1 MKHEEMKRLLNKRE
15 GMKKLMVLLFLS
27 FFTTTLFALSSAQ
40 IEKEMNQSMQSA
52 LEILADD
59 TLQQEEKAKLLYEMF
74 DPYFNYPLM
83 ARLSLGAY
91 WNSLS
96 SEEKKIFTQKFV
108 AKLKNS
114 FMATLTNYSD
124 EVIEIIDLTQVK
136 NRLHLMTV
144 IHSNGGKYEV
154 VYKFHEA
161 KEDDWL
167 IYDMDILGVSIVQ
180 SFRNQFA
187 GHTQSFEELLSLLE
201 DSSI

>member
-1 MKHEEMKRLLNKRE
+1 
-15 GMKKLMVLLFLS
+15 MKKLMVLFLS
-27 FFTTTLFALSSAQ
+27 VFATTLFALSSAQ
-40 IEKEMNQSMQSA
+40 IEKEINQSMKNT
-52 LEILADD
+52 LEIFADNA
-59 TLQQEEKAKLLYEMF
+59 LQKEEKAKLLYEMF

-108 AKLKNS
+108 EKLKNS
-114 FMATLTNYSD
+114 FMVMFTNYSD
-124 EVIEIIDLTQVK
+124 EEIEIEITDLVQVK

-144 IHSNGGKYEV
+144 IHSSGEEYEV